1 MARRCPEPR
10 GLYLPS
16 NSIRGG
22 CRARRG
28 QPAAAATAPGAAPGL
43 EASPGHEPFPAPRAG
58 HRGELRRLE
67 RGARPGRAAGR
78 EPRAQP
84 ARPGRSPLRGART
97 RWSRRR
103 RRRLPFPLLFQLRP
117 LHPPLLQ
124 LRLQLPPP
132 SPPPP
137 PFSPPLS
144 PPSSSS
150 IARATLSRER
160 EVNKNV
166 PPPPPNRHPGGSGG
180 ARRCPGGSRGG
191 SPLASPAAGHLRQAA
206 GPGLERGMLCP
217 ESLAGSAGSVRSC
230 PGGRGS
236 AASLGRG
243 GSRGQAALP
252 AQVPPR
258 VPPPPPRPGLH
269 GGRSVSI
276 WAGPDAEQRSA

>member
-103 RRRLPFPLLFQLRP
+103 RRLPFPLLFQLRP

-132 SPPPP
+132 SLPP
-137 PFSPPLS
+137 SLA
-144 PPSSSS
+144 SSSS
-150 IARATLSRER
+150 SFFPSSLPPLLFKYRPRNTFSRER
-160 EVNKNV
+160 GE
-166 PPPPPNRHPGGSGG
+166 
-180 ARRCPGGSRGG
+180 
-191 SPLASPAAGHLRQAA
+191 
-206 GPGLERGMLCP
+206 
-217 ESLAGSAGSVRSC
+217 
-230 PGGRGS
+230 
-236 AASLGRG
+236 
-243 GSRGQAALP
+243 
-252 AQVPPR
+252 
-258 VPPPPPRPGLH
+258 
-269 GGRSVSI
+269 
-276 WAGPDAEQRSA
+276 